1 MLMIRDVTLWH
12 DPGIN
17 ILNSSGSHLLAS
29 DIANVFPLVNVRI
42 LGQTWKD
49 QLKSGSFS
57 IFERVVSKKPGS
69 ETVSS
74 QILSGSYARTYQE
87 HPRKCSPFHIG
98 SWPEKMHFLAGSW
111 RSNLWRIRQGN
122 IRYSWQNPYSPSGSD
137 PDRCPKWFLTGSVI
151 ILSEEDLEL
160 FQKNPGQNPD
170 WSG

>member
-1 MLMIRDVTLWH
+1 MIRDVTLWH
-12 DPGIN
+12 NPEIN
-17 ILNSSGSHLLAS
+17 ILNSSESHILAS
-29 DIANVFPLVNVRI
+29 DIANVFPLVNGRI

-49 QLKSGSFS
+49 QLNSGSLS
-57 IFERVVSKKPGS
+57 ILERAVSKKPGS
-69 ETVSS
+69 DTVSL
-74 QILSGSYARTYQE
+74 QILSGSCARTYQE

-122 IRYSWQNPYSPSGSD
+122 LSHSWQNPCYPSGYD
-137 PDRCPKWFLTGSVI
+137 PDRCPKWILIGSAI

-160 FQKNPGQNPD
+160 FQKNPGEDPD